1 MRLGAAARLAAV
13 LAGLAT
19 PLAAQ
24 APPVPAEP
32 VLRIGTQSAPPFVM
46 RGEGGG
52 WEGISIALLDAV
64 AARAGFRYELVE
76 VGLPE
81 LTAGPASGRLD
92 GALAAITP
100 TPERERE
107 VDFTDSYFLTGLAAA
122 VPEVRPL
129 TIRDVLGALVSREFS
144 ATLQVLLVLTVVA
157 GALVWLLE
165 RRRNPGEFERS
176 PSRGLFSGFWW
187 ATVTMTTVGYGDKT
201 PVTLAGRLVAIVW
214 MILTLGLVA
223 LATAHLSAT
232 LTAARLSGGLA
243 TSADLAR
250 VRVGALAEGPALQPL
265 HRIVGRVR
273 EYPSVSAGLQAVQSG
288 EIDAFVHDEPVL
300 AWEREAVGGIS
311 IAPLRF
317 APESYV
323 MVLAPG
329 SPWREK
335 INQAILDTLAS
346 EQWLV
351 TLRYYLGPE

>member
-1 MRLGAAARLAAV
+1 MRLRTVARLATV
-13 LAGLAT
+13 LLGLAS

-24 APPVPAEP
+24 TPAAPEVP
-32 VLRIGTQSAPPFVM
+32 VLRIGTHAAPPFAM

-52 WEGISIALLDAV
+52 WEGISIALLDEV
-64 AARAGFRYELVE
+64 ATRAGFRYELVE
-76 VGLPE
+76 GTLPE
-81 LTAGPASGRLD
+81 MTDGPASGRLD
-92 GALAAITP
+92 GAIAAITP
-100 TPERERE
+100 TPERERV

-129 TIRDVLGALVSREFS
+129 TFRDVLGALASREFS
-144 ATLQVLLVLTVVA
+144 ATLQVLLGLTLVA
-157 GALVWLLE
+157 GTLVWLLE
-165 RRRNPGEFERS
+165 RRQNPGEFERS
-176 PSRGLFSGFWW
+176 PGRGLFSGFWW

-201 PVTLAGRLVAIVW
+201 PITVAGRLVAIVW

-232 LTAARLSGGLA
+232 LTAERLSAGLTA
-243 TSADLAR
+243 PAALSR
-250 VRVGALAEGPALQPL
+250 VRVGALADGPALQPL
-265 HRIVGRVR
+265 HRVVGRVR
-273 EYPSVSAGLQAVQSG
+273 EYPSVLAGLQAVQRG

-300 AWEREAVGGIS
+300 AWERDTVGGIS

-317 APESYV
+317 SPETYV
-323 MVLAPG
+323 MVLSPG